1 MSAARST
8 YEDFI
13 LQEICAN
20 VFLLAACNVVLLTST
35 LCGAGGGAD
44 GGSGGGGSERRRRH
58 VQEIRARAL
67 LVLPPLVVV
76 QPLVQDL
83 DHCVFFQDLSVE
95 STDPD
100 AKQKKKNVSES
111 R

>member
-13 LQEICAN
+13 RQEICAD
-20 VFLLAACNVVLLTST
+20 FLLAACNIVLLTST
-35 LCGAGGGAD
+35 FCGAGGGAD

-58 VQEIRARAL
+58 VQEVRAGAL
-67 LVLPPLVVV
+67 LILSPLVMV

-83 DHCVFFQDLSVE
+83 DHSVLFQDLSVK

-100 AKQKKKNVSES
+100 AKQKKRNVSES

>member
-1 MSAARST
+1 M
-8 YEDFI
+8 
-13 LQEICAN
+13 
-20 VFLLAACNVVLLTST
+20 LLTST

-58 VQEIRARAL
+58 VQEVRAGAL
-67 LVLPPLVVV
+67 LVLPPVVVV

-83 DHCVFFQDLSVE
+83 DHRVFFQDLGVKR
-95 STDPD
+95 TDPD
-100 AKQKKKNVSES
+100 AKQKKKIVSES